1 VRLILEL
8 DGVQVRGGERPS
20 EPLVWPVFFAV
31 DDATLLSLAG
41 NLDSPGWMH
50 APGPLSERGILPWQ
64 RELST
69 GGMPPGQSRFGYGLL
84 YSSGGAKEPATQA
97 AYQELVSTVHALALS
112 HAADATG
119 MSALLAAFGGGF
131 SLDKDR
137 PRTTLD
143 KLAKG
148 IDPDELGNELDR
160 DLARSLD
167 GFRSVSQL
175 LAPLA
180 PGGKAPATPKPDRRD
195 VAEPI
200 VRRAEERSAP
210 LATVIG
216 RVSEAEPGTVLAVTV
231 QAWNAD
237 DVPVDRP
244 IRISR
249 TLRARGAVRASL
261 KLSGTLRRE
270 G

>member
-1 VRLILEL
+1 L
-8 DGVQVRGGERPS
+8 DGVQARGGERPS

-41 NLDSPGWMH
+41 NLDSPGWIH
-50 APGPLSERGILPWQ
+50 APGPQPEGALLSWQ

-84 YSSGGAKEPATQA
+84 YSAGGAKEPATQA
-97 AYQELVSTVHALALS
+97 AYQELVATVHALALS
-112 HAADATG
+112 QAADATG
-119 MSALLAAFGGGF
+119 MGALLAAFGGGF
-131 SLDKDR
+131 SLDKR
-137 PRTTLD
+137 EPRARLE
-143 KLAKG
+143 KLSEG
-148 IDPDELGNELDR
+148 IDPDEFGDELDR

-175 LAPLA
+175 LAPLV
-180 PGGKAPATPKPDRRD
+180 PGGKASTTRRPDRRE

-200 VRRAEERSAP
+200 ARPAEDRPAS
-210 LATVIG
+210 LAAIG
-216 RVSEAEPGTVLAVTV
+216 RVSRAEPGTVLAVTV

-237 DVPVDRP
+237 DVLVGRP
-244 IRISR
+244 IRIGR
-249 TLRARGAVRASL
+249 ALRARGAARASL